1 MHKVK
6 GFGMLSRGNTG
17 NKKEDKDQ
25 ESIQLSTTPDPGYQW
40 DPVSTS
46 QLDITNESQEVSPF
60 PAGVH
65 KASINRCARKH
76 SKNKTEKNVI

>member
-6 GFGMLSRGNTG
+6 GLGMLSRGNTG

-25 ESIQLSTTPDPGYQW
+25 ESIQSSPHLTQGTNGK
-40 DPVSTS
+40 VSTS

-60 PAGVH
+60 PAGNH
-65 KASINRCARKH
+65 KASINRCAREH
-76 SKNKTEKNVI
+76 SKNKAEKNVI